1 MRGRSLVVALVV
13 ALLFTATACAPV
25 PIAVT
30 SSADAEP
37 ASETPLGEP
46 LAFQATSVLGQP
58 VASEALLGRTTI
70 MAFVTTYDGA
80 CHAQLRAVDEL
91 LRSHTPRLNAVV
103 FVLEPPE
110 NFPLVEAYASAARAP
125 YPFVQLDP
133 SSLPVG
139 ELGRWKEVPSVL
151 LVDAEGRPRKRFR
164 GYASAQVLERA
175 LQPFERT
182 VRSVR

>member
-1 MRGRSLVVALVV
+1 MWRRSFAVT
-13 ALLFTATACAPV
+13 LFFAAACAPV
-25 PIAVT
+25 PVAVT

-37 ASETPLGEP
+37 TTETPLGEP

-58 VASEALLGRTTI
+58 VASEALLGRNTI

-80 CHAQLRAVDEL
+80 CHAQLRALDEL
-91 LRSHTPRLNAVV
+91 LRGHTPRINAVV

-110 NFPLVEAYASAARAP
+110 NFPLVEAYASAARAV

-133 SSLPVG
+133 SSLPTG

-182 VRSVR
+182 VRTAR